1 MPEHT
6 PAVVDTAKG
15 RAVRAVIP
23 AAGLA
28 TRFLPATKAVP
39 KELLPVVDRPVLQY
53 IVEEAAAAGI
63 TDVLLVTGR
72 GKTSMV
78 DHFDRQPYLESR
90 LEEKGDLER
99 LAAVRRPA
107 ELAEIYTC
115 RQAEPLGLGH
125 AVSYAESHVGSE
137 PFAVLLGDEF
147 MDEGDPLLPSM
158 LELQART
165 GGIVL
170 AFIEV
175 EPDQVS
181 RYGIASVQPVG
192 GDLLDLGEVVKVTGL
207 VEKPARDEA
216 PSNLAVVG
224 RYVLPSGIFDAI
236 RQTKPGS
243 GGEIQLTDAMA
254 LMLADGTPVHGMVYR
269 GTRYDTGMPLG
280 YLQAVV
286 QLAAKRDDVG
296 PAFRTWLTNFVGTE
310 IGGPAAAAAAA
321 AAGSAPAGSAA
332 VAADVVGAA
341 GAGPDVGAKEGAQV
355 ADSGE
360 RGG

>member
-1 MPEHT
+1 MP
-6 PAVVDTAKG
+6 DTTVRQ
-15 RAVRAVIP
+15 RAVKAVIP

-63 TDVLLVTGR
+63 GDVLLITGR

-78 DHFDRQPYLESR
+78 DHFDRRPDLEKR
-90 LEEKGDLER
+90 LQEKGDTER
-99 LAAVRRPA
+99 LAAVVRPS

-115 RQAEPLGLGH
+115 RQGEPLGLGH

-137 PFAVLLGDEF
+137 SFVVLLGDEF
-147 MDEGDPLLPSM
+147 VDETEPLLPSM
-158 LELQART
+158 LDLQAET

-175 EPDQVS
+175 PADQVD
-181 RYGIASVQPVG
+181 RYGIASVEPSDYKAVA
-192 GDLLDLGEVVKVTGL
+192 GDVVKVTGL
-207 VEKPARDEA
+207 VEKPKPGEA
-216 PSNLAVVG
+216 PSNLAIVG
-224 RYVLPSGIFDAI
+224 RYVLPPATFDAI
-236 RQTKPGS
+236 RRIGPGS

-254 LMLADGTPVHGMVYR
+254 LLLDEGTPVHGVVYR

-286 QLAAKRDDVG
+286 QIACKRDDLG
-296 PAFRTWLTNFVGTE
+296 PAFGEWLADFVNK
-310 IGGPAAAAAAA
+310 
-321 AAGSAPAGSAA
+321 
-332 VAADVVGAA
+332 DL
-341 GAGPDVGAKEGAQV
+341 
-355 ADSGE
+355 
-360 RGG
+360 RG

>member
-1 MPEHT
+1 MPEFPTT
-6 PAVVDTAKG
+6 PETAATSNGARSRRVVK
-15 RAVRAVIP
+15 AVIP

-63 TDVLLVTGR
+63 ADILLVTGR

-78 DHFDRQPYLESR
+78 DHFDRRPDLEQR
-90 LEEKGDLER
+90 LEAKGDLER
-99 LAAVRRPA
+99 LAAVRRPS

-125 AVSYAESHVGSE
+125 AVSYAESHVGGE

-147 MDEGDPLLPSM
+147 TEEADHLLPDM
-158 LELQART
+158 LDLQART

-175 EPDQVS
+175 PWDEVS
-181 RYGIASVQPVG
+181 RYGVASIKPY
-192 GDLLDLGEVVKVTGL
+192 DLPAEGPEIVEVTGL
-207 VEKPARDEA
+207 VEKPFRDEA

-224 RYVLPSGIFDAI
+224 RYVLPNAIFDAI
-236 RQTKPGS
+236 KRTGPGA

-254 LMLADGTPVHGMVYR
+254 LLLKEGTPVHGVVFR
-269 GTRYDTGMPLG
+269 GTRYDTGAPIG

-286 QLAAKRDDVG
+286 ELACKRPDLG
-296 PAFRTWLTNFVGTE
+296 PAFRGWLGDFVARMDAHDT
-310 IGGPAAAAAAA
+310 
-321 AAGSAPAGSAA
+321 
-332 VAADVVGAA
+332 
-341 GAGPDVGAKEGAQV
+341 AKER
-355 ADSGE
+355 SG
-360 RGG
+360 

>member
-1 MPEHT
+1 M
-6 PAVVDTAKG
+6 
-15 RAVRAVIP
+15 IP

-63 TDVLLVTGR
+63 GDILLITGR

-90 LEEKGDLER
+90 LEAKGDYER
-99 LAAVRRPA
+99 LAAVRHTS

-115 RQAEPLGLGH
+115 RQGEPLGLGH
-125 AVSYAESHVGSE
+125 AVSYAESHVGGE
-137 PFAVLLGDEF
+137 AFAVLLGDEF
-147 MDEGDPLLPSM
+147 VDEDQPLLPAM

-170 AFIEV
+170 ALIEV
-175 EPDQVS
+175 DSDETS
-181 RYGIASVQPVG
+181 RYGIASVDTAEPALAATVAG
-192 GDLLDLGEVVKVTGL
+192 MPGLGDVYRVTGL
-207 VEKPARDEA
+207 VEKPPADKA

-224 RYVLPSGIFDAI
+224 RYVLPSSIFDAI
-236 RQTKPGS
+236 RRIKPGA

-254 LMLADGTPVHGMVYR
+254 LLLAEGVPVHGVVFR
-269 GTRYDTGMPLG
+269 GVRYDTGLPLG

-286 QLAAKRDDVG
+286 QLASRRADFG
-296 PAFRTWLTNFVGTE
+296 PAFTEWLTDFVRNDLGRAT
-310 IGGPAAAAAAA
+310 
-321 AAGSAPAGSAA
+321 
-332 VAADVVGAA
+332 D
-341 GAGPDVGAKEGAQV
+341 
-355 ADSGE
+355 
-360 RGG
+360 

>member
-1 MPEHT
+1 MSQRNGAT
-6 PAVVDTAKG
+6 PNPAPAG
-15 RAVRAVIP
+15 ARRAVKAVIP

-63 TDVLLVTGR
+63 RDVLLITGR

-90 LEEKGDLER
+90 LEDKGDTER
-99 LAAVRRPA
+99 LAAIRRTS

-115 RQAEPLGLGH
+115 RQGEQLGLGH
-125 AVSYAESHVGSE
+125 AVSYADSHVGSQ

-147 MDEGDPLLPSM
+147 VDPRTPLLPSM

-170 AFIEV
+170 AFVEV
-175 EPDQVS
+175 KPAETN
-181 RYGIASVQPVG
+181 RYGIASVHAAEPE
-192 GDLLDLGEVVKVTGL
+192 LRDLGEVVRVTGL
-207 VEKPARDEA
+207 VEKPAPQDA

-236 RQTKPGS
+236 ARTKPGS

-254 LMLADGTPVHGMVYR
+254 LMLEEGTPVHGIVYR
-269 GTRYDTGMPLG
+269 GVRYDTGMPLG

-286 QLAAKRDDVG
+286 QIASEREDLGQQFRDWLRGFV
-296 PAFRTWLTNFVGTE
+296 ASLERTG
-310 IGGPAAAAAAA
+310 
-321 AAGSAPAGSAA
+321 
-332 VAADVVGAA
+332 
-341 GAGPDVGAKEGAQV
+341 
-355 ADSGE
+355 
-360 RGG
+360 